1 MSQAELKA
9 TFDLRVTSGSRASP
23 VPGHL
28 FSSPP
33 INKGDQ
39 DLSSDLSSDSTKKPF
54 GKGLV
59 AFILYQVLRFKEV
72 DHHWNSSTEAEG
84 PRTWAL
90 IIVP

>member
-9 TFDLRVTSGSRASP
+9 TFDLGVTSGSRASP

-39 DLSSDLSSDSTKKPF
+39 DLSSDSTKKSF

-59 AFILYQVLRFKEV
+59 ALILYQVLWEV
-72 DHHWNSSTEAEG
+72 QRSRPPLEFLHCSRR
-84 PRTWAL
+84 P
-90 IIVP
+90 